1 MVKAYDLVL
10 FSASIAR
17 PKVII
22 TSELCKA
29 LNCRLRILGL
39 YNTDGLLV
47 TITRQQLAVGQLFTD
62 YVSKNIPG
70 VCYFSLFTFLT
81 PLLMFLSLPSV
92 SGSLPVLFHTRIKA
106 REG

>member
-62 YVSKNIPG
+62 FVSKNIPG
-70 VCYFSLFTFLT
+70 VCYSTVYFSHT
-81 PLLMFLSLPSV
+81 PANVLISTLCLWLSPCAF
-92 SGSLPVLFHTRIKA
+92 PHKD
-106 REG
+106 